1 MVPATPEGLAVLTS
15 AIHRLLLDMKGEGL
29 VVAVEPFKF
38 VFMHE
43 GADGKPRHGYGTL
56 AVMVPERP
64 FEVVPEHA
72 PEVERRI
79 RETVES
85 LLLS

>member
-1 MVPATPEGLAVLTS
+1 MVPATPEGLT
-15 AIHRLLLDMKGEGL
+15 
-29 VVAVEPFKF
+29 
-38 VFMHE
+38 
-43 GADGKPRHGYGTL
+43 DGKPRHGYGTL

>member
-1 MVPATPEGLAVLTS
+1 MVPATPEGLT
-15 AIHRLLLDMKGEGL
+15 
-29 VVAVEPFKF
+29 
-38 VFMHE
+38 
-43 GADGKPRHGYGTL
+43 DGKPRHGYGTL

-64 FEVVPEHA
+64 FEVVPEHVPEHA

>member
-1 MVPATPEGLAVLTS
+1 MVPATPEGLAVLTF
-15 AIHRLLLDMKGEGL
+15 AIHRLLLDMVGEGL
-29 VVAVEPFKF
+29 VVAVEPFVLAF
-38 VFMHE
+38 EH
-43 GADGKPRHGYGTL
+43 GSPDGSPRHGYGTH